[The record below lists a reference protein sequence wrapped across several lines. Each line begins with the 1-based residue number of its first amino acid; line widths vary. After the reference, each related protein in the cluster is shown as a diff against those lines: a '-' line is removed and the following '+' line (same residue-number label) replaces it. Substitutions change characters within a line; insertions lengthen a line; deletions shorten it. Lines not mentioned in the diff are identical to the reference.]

1 MNDSTDKPVLEFPC
15 QFPIKVM
22 GQARDDFEALVAAL
36 VREHAPDLG
45 EGAIRSR
52 PSKEGKYIAVTVTV
66 TATSREQLDAIY
78 SALTACEH
86 VLMAL

>member
-1 MNDSTDKPVLEFPC
+1 MNDTTDKPVMEFPC
-15 QFPIKVM
+15 EFPIKVM
-22 GQARDDFEALVAAL
+22 GHARDDFEALVATL
-36 VREHAPDLG
+36 VRQHVPDLG

-78 SALTACEH
+78 YALTACEH

>member
-1 MNDSTDKPVLEFPC
+1 MSDSTDKPLLEFPC

-22 GQARDDFEALVAAL
+22 GRAHDDFESLVATL
-36 VREHAPDLG
+36 VRQHAPDLG
-45 EGAIRSR
+45 EAAIRSR
-52 PSKEGKYIAVTVTV
+52 PSKEGKFIAVTVTV

-78 SALTACEH
+78 TELTACEH